1 MTNISDINQIGNLW
15 CNMTTQINSIEIPRQ
30 YVDLCKDWYD
40 GQNSTLYAIASTGN
54 LTLGSIRPRVYDSDR
69 YMTDEEW
76 YWSLFSDLGVE
87 LRQIIRNIEKQD
99 KENEVEDYE
108 ELKDFIEWT
117 EEIEDGLSE
126 EYGIDI

>member
-1 MTNISDINQIGNLW
+1 
-15 CNMTTQINSIEIPRQ
+15 MTTQINSIEIPQQ
-30 YVDLCKDWYD
+30 YFDLCNGWYD
-40 GQNSTLYAIASTGN
+40 GQGSMLYAIASTGN

-76 YWSLFSDLGVE
+76 YWSLFSDLGAE

-108 ELKDFIEWT
+108 ELKNFLDWA
-117 EEIEDGLSE
+117 EEISDGLAE